1 MASRNLAAGLV
12 GALALTGATALA
24 PPPATS
30 TSTSAAPQVRRV
42 DRGHTDG
49 ALGNGLGRLLK
60 QAKNP
65 GSARS
70 HGLKIDQAAL
80 AIRDQQGRVLVDLTP
95 EVGVNRVAFRRQ
107 AQAAG
112 MSVRAVDRRRGTL
125 EGFVPLSSVRA
136 LAGLHGTGTIAQ
148 AIRPGT
154 DIGRATSQG
163 VALERADTV
172 QAAGVDG
179 RGITIGALSDSYDT
193 ATSTLL
199 GTPLR
204 IHAKED
210 VKSGDLPGTG
220 NAAYPTPV
228 VVVQEGPADGS
239 GFDEGRAML
248 QIAHDVA
255 PGAKLCFAT
264 AFAGLLGFADNI
276 RKLADKSGPC
286 GADVIVDDVKYFDE
300 PYFSD
305 SPLSDAIDDVAADGV
320 HYFTSQGNSGQQQ
333 GWDSPV
339 RLVPASEGLPGTN
352 LDFSTVDPSLYDG
365 GLQDMDPGPGV
376 DVAQNLTIGTGGIL
390 DLQWNDPV
398 DVNGASYGDP
408 VFTATGAITAANPAP
423 SFTFTATAAQVGKT
437 MEFRTDAIPSGSTD
451 LILSVTDPDGNNL
464 GTVDTGTSPEV
475 LATRLAKAGAYTI
488 TVTGFRGATGDFTV
502 DVRPVLSPS
511 KTTTDFNLLV
521 FDDDGTFLGALS
533 DLNTLSGR
541 PSELADL
548 SGLPDVQIVISR
560 AGTGRFK
567 ATRIRNIL
575 NGDLYFSEYVDP
587 LAPATFGHS
596 EARGATSVAA
606 YDPQKPYLPEFFTS
620 PGGKLPVY
628 FTSSGKK
635 YSSPQIRRV
644 PQVAGADGGNT
655 TFFVADDK
663 RDPDTLPNFFGTS
676 ASAPHVAAIAALV
689 LDKRGGPDSVSPKAM
704 RSLLQRSTYDHDLDP
719 NRASGSTNGLT
730 LSASGPQGYEQDKVP
745 GPMNDA
751 QFFTLTNN
759 GGSPVSSVTLYG
771 DTASPTARPTGMVF
785 DTRPFDGV
793 VPYRNDGYPF
803 TVGAASGGLTAADVS
818 ATFTAPSGSAEGQFA
833 QITINF
839 RGGLITGQAVTF
851 GIDRDLQNSGYGG
864 SNEGNGADELGGAI
878 SLPGG
883 TGSPDGMRFVAA
895 LQSGGTIEGQ
905 VRNKLGAGWTP
916 LDGYGLVNA
925 EKAVLGR

>member
-12 GALALTGATALA
+12 GALALSGATALA
-24 PPPATS
+24 APPATS
-30 TSTSAAPQVRRV
+30 TSTPTAAAPQVRRV
-42 DRGHTDG
+42 DRGYTDG

-80 AIRDQQGRVLVDLTP
+80 AIRDPQGRVLVDLTP
-95 EVGVNRVAFRRQ
+95 EAGVDRVAFRRQ

-112 MSVRAVDRRRGTL
+112 MSVRAVDRERGTL

-136 LAGLHGTGTIAQ
+136 LAGLDGAGTIAQ

-199 GTPLR
+199 GSPLK
-204 IHAKED
+204 IHAKDD
-210 VKSGDLPGTG
+210 VKSGDLPGSG
-220 NAAYPTPV
+220 NAAYPDPV
-228 VVVQEGPADGS
+228 VVVQDGPTDGNA
-239 GFDEGRAML
+239 FDEGRAML

-255 PGAKLCFAT
+255 PGARLCFAT
-264 AFAGLLGFADNI
+264 AYSGLLGFADNI
-276 RKLADKSGPC
+276 RKLAKKSGPC
-286 GADVIVDDVKYFDE
+286 GADVIVDDVKFFDE

-320 HYFTSQGNSGQQQ
+320 HYFTSQGNSGEQQ
-333 GWDSPV
+333 GWESRV
-339 RLVPASEGLPGTN
+339 RLVPASKGLPGTN

-365 GLQDMDPGPGV
+365 GLQDMDPGPGI
-376 DVAQNLTIGTGGIL
+376 DVAQSLALDTGGIL

-398 DVNGASYGDP
+398 DVNGATYGDP
-408 VFTATGAITAANPAP
+408 VFKATGEISAANPAP
-423 SFTFTATAAQVGKT
+423 FFTFTATAAQVGST

-451 LILSVTDPDGNNL
+451 LILSVTDPDGKNL
-464 GTVDTGTSPEV
+464 GTVDTGSSPEV
-475 LATRLAKAGAYTI
+475 LATKLAKAGAYTI

-521 FDDDGTFLGALS
+521 FDGEGRFLGALS

-560 AGTGRFK
+560 AGTGPFK

-575 NGDLYFSEYVDP
+575 NGDLYFTEYADP

-628 FTSSGKK
+628 FSSSGRRF
-635 YSSPQIRRV
+635 SSPQIRRV

-663 RDPDTLPNFFGTS
+663 RDPDVLPNFFGTS

-689 LDKRGGPDSVSPKAM
+689 LDERGGPDSLSPKAM
-704 RSLLQRSTYDHDLDP
+704 RRLLQGSTYDHDLDP
-719 NRASGSTNGLT
+719 NRASGTSNGLT
-730 LSASGPQGYEQDKVP
+730 LFASGPQGYEQDEVP

-751 QFFTLTNN
+751 HFFTLTND
-759 GGSPVSSVTLYG
+759 GGSPVGSYTDPMG
-771 DTASPTARPTGMVF
+771 PDASAEMIRF
-785 DTRPFDGV
+785 F
-793 VPYRNDGYPF
+793 F
-803 TVGAASGGLTAADVS
+803 AASDGDLAA
-818 ATFTAPSGSAEGQFA
+818 T
-833 QITINF
+833 
-839 RGGLITGQAVTF
+839 
-851 GIDRDLQNSGYGG
+851 DRRSQ
-864 SNEGNGADELGGAI
+864 
-878 SLPGG
+878 
-883 TGSPDGMRFVAA
+883 
-895 LQSGGTIEGQ
+895 
-905 VRNKLGAGWTP
+905 
-916 LDGYGLVNA
+916 
-925 EKAVLGR
+925 

>member
-12 GALALTGATALA
+12 GALVLTGATMA
-24 PPPATS
+24 PASSTS
-30 TSTSAAPQVRRV
+30 TSTTAAPQVRRI
-42 DRGHTDG
+42 DRSYADG

-80 AIRDQQGRVLVDLTP
+80 AIRDPQGRVLVDLTP
-95 EVGVNRVAFRRQ
+95 EAGVNRAAFRRQ

-112 MSVRAVDRRRGTL
+112 LSVRATDPVHGTL

-136 LAGLHGTGTIAQ
+136 LAGLAGTGTIVQ
-148 AIRPGT
+148 AVRPGT

-163 VALERADTV
+163 VALERADKV

-179 RGITIGALSDSYDT
+179 SGTTIGALSDSYDT

-204 IHAKED
+204 IHAKND

-220 NAAYPTPV
+220 NPRYPTPV
-228 VVVQEGPADGS
+228 VVVQDGPTDGS
-239 GFDEGRAML
+239 AFDEGRAML

-264 AFAGLLGFADNI
+264 AFGGLIGFADNI
-276 RKLADKSGPC
+276 RKLADKSGGC
-286 GADVIVDDVKYFDE
+286 GANVIVDDVKYFDE

-333 GWDSPV
+333 GWESKV
-339 RLVPASEGLPGTN
+339 RLVPASTGLAGTN

-365 GLQDMDPGPGV
+365 GLQDMDPGPGI
-376 DVAQNLTIGTGGIL
+376 DVAQSLTLGAGGIL
-390 DLQWNDPV
+390 DLQWDDPV
-398 DVNGASYGDP
+398 DVNGAKYGAP
-408 VFTATGAITAANPAP
+408 VFSATGEITAANPAP
-423 SFTFTATAAQVGKT
+423 AFTFTPTADQVGST

-451 LILSVTDPDGNNL
+451 LILQVTDPDGKSL
-464 GTVDTGTSPEV
+464 GKVDTGTSPEV
-475 LATRLAKAGAYTI
+475 LATKLAKAGAYTI

-521 FDDDGTFLGALS
+521 FDDEGTFLGALS

-560 AGTGRFK
+560 AGTGSFK
-567 ATRIRNIL
+567 ATRLRNIL
-575 NGDLYFSEYVDP
+575 NGDLYFTEYVDP

-620 PGGKLPVY
+620 PGGKLQVS
-628 FTSSGKK
+628 FNSSGKR

-655 TFFVADDK
+655 TFFVADDR

-689 LDKRGGPDSVSPKAM
+689 LDERGGPRSLSPKAM
-704 RSLLQRSTYDHDLDP
+704 RRLLQRSTYDHDLDP
-719 NRASGSTNGLT
+719 DRSSGTASGLT
-730 LSASGPQGYEQDKVP
+730 LGASGPQGYEQDKVP

-751 QFFTLTNN
+751 QFFTLTND

-771 DTASPTARPTGMVF
+771 ETASPTARGKGMVF
-785 DTRPFDGV
+785 DTRPFDGE
-793 VPYRNDGYPF
+793 VPYRTDGYPF
-803 TVGAASGGLTAADVS
+803 TVGAASGGLAAADVS
-818 ATFTAPSGSAEGQFA
+818 ATFTAPDGSDEGQFA
-833 QITINF
+833 QITITF
-839 RGGLITGQAVTF
+839 RGGLVSGQTVTF
-851 GIDRDLQNSGYGG
+851 GIDRDLQVSGYGG

-883 TGSPDGMRFVAA
+883 TGSADGMRFVAA
-895 LQSGGTIEGQ
+895 LQSGGTVEGR
-905 VRNKLGAGWTP
+905 VRNDLGAGWTP